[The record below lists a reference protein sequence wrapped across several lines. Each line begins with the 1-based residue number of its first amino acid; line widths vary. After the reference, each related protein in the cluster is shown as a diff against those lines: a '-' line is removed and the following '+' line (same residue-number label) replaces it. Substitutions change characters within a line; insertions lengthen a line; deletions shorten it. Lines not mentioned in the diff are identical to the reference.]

1 MKLGT
6 WVNATMG
13 KTIKSSLLHL
23 PPPLLPSYSPSME
36 GAEDLAT
43 EVEED
48 DDFDTVLLTIDN
60 RDTLTEFIDS
70 CIL

>member
-1 MKLGT
+1 M
-6 WVNATMG
+6 NMG
-13 KTIKSSLLHL
+13 ECDHGEGDQIKPSPHP
-23 PPPLLPSYSPSME
+23 PPPLLPSSSPSME